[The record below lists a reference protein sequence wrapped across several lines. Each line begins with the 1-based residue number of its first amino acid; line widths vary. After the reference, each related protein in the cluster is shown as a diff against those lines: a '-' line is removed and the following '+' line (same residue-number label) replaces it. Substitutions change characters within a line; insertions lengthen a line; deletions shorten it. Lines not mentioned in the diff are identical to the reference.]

1 MFETVLTGLYLQ
13 DIDRES
19 SYGLCVASS
28 ECPWSVQNGQCEHKG
43 RVADGLTD
51 SPFVREAR
59 EARES
64 LAPPQWCQID
74 QSTLSLL
81 FIGSEH
87 QNEHLQYKPH

>member
-74 QSTLSLL
+74 QSTLPLL